1 MAAAAAAW
9 VLPEEP
15 EEQSAPQAEAGREL
29 HTQEK
34 RRDRE
39 SRVGRAEG
47 AAFVYDGVA
56 AGRAV
61 RAGLSRR
68 SAGGRPLPMEG
79 VAFFSKGIDNS
90 GLRRNADPAA
100 RSGWTRMIATGA
112 VLLLI
117 AIACFGPRAWLRHSG
132 YREAALIEQ
141 RDELMKTQRQLL
153 VSHEQLT
160 DSRRVEQMAAAQ
172 GLEAPGPER
181 VAWQDLTI
189 DPVGGERA
197 LAQSFLEA
205 R

>member
-15 EEQSAPQAEAGREL
+15 EEQTALQAEAGREL
-29 HTQEK
+29 QTRERQ
-34 RRDRE
+34 RDRE
-39 SRVGRAEG
+39 SRVGWAGG
-47 AAFVYDGVA
+47 AGFVYDGVA

-79 VAFFSKGIDNS
+79 VAFFCKEIDNS
-90 GLRRNADPAA
+90 GLRRDADPAA
-100 RSGWTRMIATGA
+100 RSGWVRMISTGA

-132 YREAALIEQ
+132 YRQASLIEQ
-141 RDELMKTQRQLL
+141 RDELLKTQRQLL

-160 DSRRVEQMAAAQ
+160 DLRRVEQMAATQ

-189 DPVGGERA
+189 EPVDSDRA